1 MEKLF
6 CLGVVIG
13 MVGGALLVANSYKA
27 RSLVKK
33 SQAEILDKMDEMMG
47 EEKRRRAKRS
57 KKFLREGRAGELVRL
72 FQMQWKRLPF
82 SRGCAILFVWNS

>member
-6 CLGVVIG
+6 CLGVALG

-33 SQAEILDKMDEMMG
+33 SQAEVMQKVDEMMDERLG
-47 EEKRRRAKRS
+47 AMESAEEKKTP
-57 KKFLREGRAGELVRL
+57 KKKE
-72 FQMQWKRLPF
+72 K
-82 SRGCAILFVWNS
+82 